1 MNAKVTHSI
10 EEASERLL
18 NGDVIVFPTETV
30 YGLGALLNDEKAI
43 NKIYEIKDRKR
54 EKPLSIHLARKEQIK
69 DFCLG
74 INSLAESAI
83 EKFLPGPVT
92 LILKKNNK
100 VPSYITSGLDTVG
113 IRVPDCEITQKL
125 IEKLRIPIVG
135 TSANLSGMPSPV
147 SLQESLKN
155 LGAHVDL
162 FLSDTTMTTRYK
174 KESTIIDCTGE
185 SIRILREGALKLP

>member
-10 EEASERLL
+10 EDAATRLL

-69 DFCLG
+69 DFCLE

-92 LILKKNNK
+92 LILKKNNR

-125 IEKLRIPIVG
+125 IEKLKIPIVG

-155 LGAHVDL
+155 LGAHIDL
-162 FLSDTTMTTRYK
+162 FLSDTSMTTRYK